1 MLTVTAGLLGDI
13 TALFSGNALG
23 AAATTRAREV
33 AEAFSPFVE
42 GRAPNG

>member
-1 MLTVTAGLLGDI
+1 MLTVTAGLVGDM
-13 TALFSGNALG
+13 TVLFSGSAPG
-23 AAATTRAREV
+23 AAASTRPREV